1 MNTHRDIAAQLR
13 ARLARQQL
21 TQAELR
27 EAAGVSRRTLTNVL
41 GGEQDFKLSTLLA
54 LADRLGLDV
63 VLVPKGA
70 RSAVD
75 EAAAAEPARIP
86 TRVQQALQ
94 RLRGARDER

>member
-27 EAAGVSRRTLTNVL
+27 EAAGVSQRTLTNVL

-70 RSAVD
+70 RAAVD
-75 EAAAAEPARIP
+75 EAAAEPARIP

-94 RLRGARDER
+94 RLRGEPDER